1 MGFVANL
8 LPQEKVVMHQ
18 PPGTGKTRS
27 ILSFVYLYAQQHANS
42 KIVVR
47 FPSQALKNQDAL
59 AYSMLRCILPQGT
72 TLMLEVGPQRH
83 RQRDYV

>member
-1 MGFVANL
+1 MGFVANM
-8 LPQEKVVMHQ
+8 LPHDKLIMHQ

-47 FPSQALKNQDAL
+47 FPSVTLKN
-59 AYSMLRCILPQGT
+59 
-72 TLMLEVGPQRH
+72 
-83 RQRDYV
+83 